1 MYISTIKNVHFLFA
15 GIMED
20 LEDIRREKAM
30 MKKRRKL

>member
-1 MYISTIKNVHFLFA
+1 MYVLITNIQFLFA

-30 MKKRRKL
+30 MKKRKKL